1 MKRILFTALLL
12 SCWLV
17 GKASDHESRILI
29 NAGFL
34 FPETINASVGY
45 ERDLG
50 YGNNIAILGEIG
62 NHWQH
67 PTCHMFWKGY
77 YWGGEALYKHP
88 IKRFK
93 NSLIRVYGG
102 AAAGAYVKN
111 FYLGAEAGFEYDYVF
126 NNGWHFTITQKNSVN
141 FFHGDTFKNGLMI
154 GIKIPL

>member
-1 MKRILFTALLL
+1 MKKLFFLLFISVVLL
-12 SCWLV
+12 SA
-17 GKASDHESRILI
+17 KASDNQGRILV

-34 FPETINASVGY
+34 FPETLNASLGY

-50 YGNNIAILGEIG
+50 YDNTVALLAEIG

-77 YWGGEALYKHP
+77 YWGGEALYKRP

-93 NSLIRVYGG
+93 NSMIRVYGG
-102 AAAGAYVKN
+102 VAMGAYVKEY
-111 FYLGAEAGFEYDYVF
+111 YLGAEAGFEYDYVF
-126 NNGWHFTITQKNSVN
+126 KNGWHFTITQKNSVN
-141 FFHGDTFKNGLMI
+141 FFHGDTFKNGLLL